1 MAKDMVA
8 NFLESYAYENN
19 LVIWLSSTVLNDPQP
34 VYNEDTGRWSVHVER
49 TPLGRAAAGNSSSQ
63 GEHNGSQE
71 LHVCWNVLREQSLE
85 NF

>member
-1 MAKDMVA
+1 MAIILTQSCSKTYPKYMAKDMVA

-49 TPLGRAAAGNSSSQ
+49 TIKTESF
-63 GEHNGSQE
+63 GEQP
-71 LHVCWNVLREQSLE
+71 
-85 NF
+85 